1 MHFIKTICVYILYD
15 FTDNCEITSIHIV
28 DMDLF
33 VGLLNGK
40 LLMIDLGS
48 KSPLAVFHCHEDR
61 VKPIFSLKVRLKCIN
76 LSISTLL
83 CTL

>member
-1 MHFIKTICVYILYD
+1 MLYFYD
-15 FTDNCEITSIHIV
+15 FTDNCEITSLHIV

-48 KSPLAVFHCHEDR
+48 KSPLAVFRCHEDR
-61 VKPIFSLKVRLKCIN
+61 VKPIFSLKVRLNVLICPS
-76 LSISTLL
+76 LHCYVHTYLL
-83 CTL
+83 K